1 MSVSYDYYRIFYYV
15 AKYKSFTQ
23 AANILLSN
31 QPNVSRAINNLENEL
46 GCRLFIRSN
55 RGVTLTTEGQYLF
68 SRVSAAHRQLEAAEA
83 ELADAKSLQHGI
95 ISIGVSE
102 IALHTLLLPR
112 LKDFHTLYPGIRV
125 HLTSVTT
132 TQAITSLKMGLVDFA
147 LITTPVTVRRPL
159 KAIPLMAIHENLFGG
174 PRFAAL
180 SKETQTIK
188 SLPDYPIIL
197 PNSHTATRE
206 FYNHFFLDHG
216 LSLIP
221 EIEAS
226 VIDQILPMI
235 KSDLGLGFLAE
246 VFSEEAVKK
255 REIFH
260 IRLDCEIPAR
270 SICLVRD
277 TSRPMNIAAK
287 EFEKMLTKDPQP
299 LSHQSDLPPS
309 SK

>member
-31 QPNVSRAINNLENEL
+31 QPNVSRAISNLEREL
-46 GCRLFIRSN
+46 GCRLFARSN
-55 RGVTLTTEGQYLF
+55 RGVTLTTEGQYLYNH
-68 SRVSAAHRQLEAAEA
+68 VMVAYRQLIAAEE
-83 ELADAKSLQHGI
+83 ELANVKNLQHGT

-102 IALHTLLLPR
+102 IALHTLLLPC
-112 LKDFHTLYPGIRV
+112 LKEFHYLYPGIRV

-132 TQAITSLKMGLVDFA
+132 MQAITSLKTDSVDFA
-147 LITTPVTVRRPL
+147 LITTPVTVRHPL
-159 KAIPLMAIHENLFGG
+159 KAIPLMDIHENLFGG
-174 PRFAAL
+174 PRFSAL
-180 SKETQTIK
+180 AEH
-188 SLPDYPIIL
+188 SLTVANLSDYPLIL
-197 PNSHTATRE
+197 PNTQTATRE
-206 FYNHFFLDHG
+206 FYNHFFLNHG

-235 KSDLGLGFLAE
+235 KNDLGLGFLSE
-246 VFSEEAVKK
+246 VFYKEALKNG
-255 REIFH
+255 EIFP
-260 IRLDCEIPAR
+260 IKLDCEIPTR

-287 EFEKMLTKDPQP
+287 ELEKMLKEGVS
-299 LSHQSDLPPS
+299 LNHLI
-309 SK
+309 

>member
-1 MSVSYDYYRIFYYV
+1 MRVSYDYYRIFYYV

-55 RGVTLTTEGQYLF
+55 RGVTLTPEGQYLF
-68 SRVSAAHRQLEAAEA
+68 SRVSVAHRQLEAAET
-83 ELADAKSLQHGI
+83 ELSDAKSLQHGI

-102 IALHTLLLPR
+102 IALHSLLLPQLR
-112 LKDFHTLYPGIRV
+112 HFQTLYPGIHV

-147 LITTPVTVRRPL
+147 LVTSPVTVKRPL
-159 KAIPLMAIHENLFGG
+159 KEIHLAEIHENLYGG
-174 PRFAAL
+174 PRFTEL
-180 SKETQTIK
+180 SRKTQE
-188 SLPDYPIIL
+188 LRCLLDYPIIL
-197 PNSHTATRE
+197 PNAHTATRE

-216 LSLIP
+216 LSLLP
-221 EIEAS
+221 DIEAS

-246 VFSEEAVKK
+246 AFSKEAVEKK
-255 REIFH
+255 EIFH

-270 SICLVRD
+270 SICLVKD
-277 TSRPMNIAAK
+277 TSRPTNIAAK
-287 EFEKMLTKDPQP
+287 EFEKMLLGK
-299 LSHQSDLPPS
+299 
-309 SK
+309 